1 MKDAWI
7 LRLKDEA
14 KDDDTQGEY
23 YFNSDGEELD
33 WLTEDPSDAVIYFD
47 KEKAIELLKNYEQAI
62 FEKYGADAICN
73 FGYTNMMENFEFVE
87 VEVTYPNKK

>member
-14 KDDDTQGEY
+14 KESDMPGEY

-33 WLTEDPSDAVIYFD
+33 WLTEDPSDANIYDD
-47 KEKAIELLKNYEQAI
+47 KEKAIEMFKAYERGMI
-62 FEKYGADAICN
+62 EKFGAEAICN
-73 FGYTNMMENFEFVE
+73 FGYSNMMENFEFVE
-87 VEVTYPNKK
+87 VEVTYPN